1 MNQQQKLSTNKIVAL
16 LILLCAAIITIL
28 FSFRISHASEA
39 NLLDPAVGTLF
50 TVPRDI
56 KPFKLVAAPMPG
68 HAFSEKNLLN
78 HWTLVFFG
86 FTHCA
91 TVCPPTLVK
100 LSDIYQSLH
109 PKIPNL
115 QVVFISL
122 DPTRDSL
129 DKLNRYTRQFN
140 KGFMGVSGKI
150 QELRK
155 LQSQLGVFAARDENN
170 QIQHTA
176 SILLINPQGK
186 WSGLLSD
193 AKPAEVLTKALKT
206 SINTYNVMAQKK

>member
-1 MNQQQKLSTNKIVAL
+1 MNQEQKLSTYKTVVL
-16 LILLCAAIITIL
+16 LTLLCATIMTIL
-28 FSFRISHASEA
+28 FLFRISHASHTHPI
-39 NLLDPAVGTLF
+39 NPTIGTVF

-68 HAFSEKNLLN
+68 YEFTEKNFLN
-78 HWTLVFFG
+78 HWTLIFFG

-100 LSDIYQSLH
+100 LSDIYNRLS
-109 PKIPNL
+109 PTTPNL

-122 DPTRDSL
+122 DPARDSL
-129 DKLNRYTRQFN
+129 DKLTQYTQQFN
-140 KGFMGVSGKI
+140 KKFIGVSGKI

-155 LQSQLGVFAARDENN
+155 LQSQLGIFAAKDMGNG
-170 QIQHTA
+170 QLQHTA

-186 WSGLLSD
+186 WTGLLND
-193 AKPAEVLTKALKT
+193 AQSVDVLTESLSTTIK
-206 SINTYNVMAQKK
+206 NV